1 MHVRFLRSW
10 SALPEQA
17 IMRRV
22 GLSTKSIQKTWMT
35 ATATVT
41 SQLSG
46 RTAAIA
52 VTLMFLAN
60 GTVIGGYGGS
70 LPSLRDKLGIDAT
83 HIAIMLF
90 CAGTAA
96 ILAMQIGGRLADAL
110 GAREITLAALPLL
123 IAGMIT
129 IGLADNFA
137 IAIIGVVLIG
147 LGNGAMDVSMNA
159 IGVQVEAARQRPIM
173 SFFHAFWSIGTF
185 IGAGAVLLLAALL
198 GLHGAA
204 IVTPVSIFVAV
215 ATALALGVLFKITPK
230 AAVVHHT
237 VDGVKTPIPKAAW
250 ILGIMAL
257 AFGLS
262 EGTATDWS
270 SLHVTDVAG
279 VDPTT
284 GALGLITVSAFMVI
298 IRLLGDRL
306 VTRFGRRTVVRFGA
320 LFAAIGYLMV
330 TLVSSLPMLVV
341 GWALVGFGVG
351 MIAPQVYAVA
361 GHIGGGR
368 VLAVVVTFGYAAF
381 LLGPAFM
388 GFLVNHVGIH
398 HAMAVPAL
406 LCAGIIALASTMP
419 RNDAGLSKR

>member
-1 MHVRFLRSW
+1 
-10 SALPEQA
+10 
-17 IMRRV
+17 
-22 GLSTKSIQKTWMT
+22 MT
-35 ATATVT
+35 ATTTVT
-41 SQLSG
+41 NRLTS
-46 RTAAIA
+46 RIAAIA
-52 VTLMFLAN
+52 VTLMFVVN
-60 GTVIGGYGGS
+60 GAVIGGFGGS
-70 LPSLRDKLGIDAT
+70 LPSLRDKLGLDAT
-83 HIAIMLF
+83 QIAIMLF
-90 CAGTAA
+90 CGGAAA
-96 ILAMQIGGRLADAL
+96 ILAMQIGGRLADAI
-110 GAREITLAALPLL
+110 GAREITLAAIPFL

-129 IGLADNFA
+129 IGLAPVFGVA
-137 IAIIGVVLIG
+137 IVGGILIG
-147 LGNGAMDVSMNA
+147 LGNGAMDVAMNA

-173 SFFHAFWSIGTF
+173 SFFHAFWSIGNF
-185 IGAGAVLLLAALL
+185 VGAGAVLLLAVLL
-198 GLHGAA
+198 GLQGGA
-204 IVTPVSIFVAV
+204 IVTPLSILIAV
-215 ATALALGVLFKITPK
+215 LALVGFGILFKITPE

-250 ILGIMAL
+250 ILGAMAL

-284 GALGLITVSAFMVI
+284 GALGLVTVSAFMVI

-320 LFAAIGYLMV
+320 LFAAIGYLTV
-330 TLVSSLPMLVV
+330 TLVSSLPMLVA

-351 MIAPQVYAVA
+351 MIAPQVYAAA

-381 LLGPAFM
+381 LMGPAFM
-388 GFLVNHVGIH
+388 GFLVNQVGIH

-419 RNDAGLSKR
+419 RDDVGLSQD